1 MTEISEFRNFLR
13 LFTWLKIYICEVK
26 IMVDFLQ
33 FETVCQVC
41 PDLCPDCPDC
51 CPYDYDTYDEVGVK

>member
-1 MTEISEFRNFLR
+1 
-13 LFTWLKIYICEVK
+13 
-26 IMVDFLQ
+26 MVDFFQ

-51 CPYDYDTYDEVGVK
+51 CPYDYDTYDEVGVE

>member
-1 MTEISEFRNFLR
+1 MFDS
-13 LFTWLKIYICEVK
+13 
-26 IMVDFLQ
+26 LQ

-51 CPYDYDTYDEVGVK
+51 CPYDYDTYDEVGVV

>member
-1 MTEISEFRNFLR
+1 
-13 LFTWLKIYICEVK
+13 
-26 IMVDFLQ
+26 MVDFLQ

-51 CPYDYDTYDEVGVK
+51 CPYDYDTYDEVGVE